1 LPAETKK
8 LKSVLENP
16 HIALEK
22 VENEI
27 QLGRIAGPFQY
38 SPISNL
44 RCSPIGVIPKKTSG
58 WRLITHLSYPTFGS
72 VNDFMGEK
80 FTSVQY
86 SLFDNVVS
94 IVRNLGKGAMIGK
107 KDIKSAFRILPGD
120 FDLLGFKI
128 GSNYYIDKCLPMG
141 CSISCSTFEHFSTF
155 IYWLVSLRHGSQN
168 LDHYL
173 DDFFFAGES
182 NTDNCK
188 RLMKTFDHVCARL
201 VVPIAKEKTEGP
213 MKNA

>member
-1 LPAETKK
+1 M
-8 LKSVLENP
+8 KSVLENP
-16 HIALEK
+16 QIALEK

-27 QLGRIAGPFQY
+27 QLGRITGPFQY

-58 WRLITHLSYPTFGS
+58 WPLITHLSYPTFGS
-72 VNDFMGEK
+72 VNDFIDEK

-86 SLFDNVVS
+86 S
-94 IVRNLGKGAMIGK
+94 
-107 KDIKSAFRILPGD
+107 
-120 FDLLGFKI
+120 
-128 GSNYYIDKCLPMG
+128 
-141 CSISCSTFEHFSTF
+141 TF
-155 IYWLVSLRHGSQN
+155 IHWLVSQEHGSQN

-173 DDFFFAGES
+173 DAFFFAGES